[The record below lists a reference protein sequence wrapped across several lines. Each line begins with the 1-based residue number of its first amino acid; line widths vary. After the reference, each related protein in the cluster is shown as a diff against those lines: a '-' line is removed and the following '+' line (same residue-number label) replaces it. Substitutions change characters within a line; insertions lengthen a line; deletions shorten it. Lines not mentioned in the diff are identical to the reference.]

1 MLVAIT
7 AVQMLVGNVLEPQ
20 ITGRSLNLS
29 PFVAMVSLVFWG
41 MIWGVAG
48 MLLCV
53 PIAVVLMIVFS
64 HFRSTRWLAMLLS
77 KNGEIRGEG
86 GGGEVEK
93 VEATT

>member
-1 MLVAIT
+1 MVIAIT
-7 AVQMLVGNVLEPQ
+7 VIQVLVGNVLEPQ
-20 ITGRSLNLS
+20 ITGESLNLS

-64 HFRSTRWLAMLLS
+64 HFESTRWLAVLLS
-77 KNGEIRGEG
+77 KNGDVDRDCS
-86 GGGEVEK
+86 
-93 VEATT
+93 EAEAAAKA